1 MSIKKK
7 SHILTTKDPF
17 FPCQMEQNNPNN
29 PKKNIFIFMIQKY
42 TSTHTLLNTFPK
54 FTGTEAG
61 VAGQSLNR
69 LDNDFN

>member
-1 MSIKKK
+1 MFCSSQI
-7 SHILTTKDPF
+7 
-17 FPCQMEQNNPNN
+17 EQNNHNN
-29 PKKNIFIFMIQKY
+29 PTKNILIHEYQKY